1 MYQKRKRQLRME
13 LLGDLRSIPEAQGVQ
28 FPDISGDMSK
38 EERRSSLTSIV
49 GGG

>member
-28 FPDISGDMSK
+28 FPDISGVMSK
-38 EERRSSLTSIV
+38 EERRSSLTSIA